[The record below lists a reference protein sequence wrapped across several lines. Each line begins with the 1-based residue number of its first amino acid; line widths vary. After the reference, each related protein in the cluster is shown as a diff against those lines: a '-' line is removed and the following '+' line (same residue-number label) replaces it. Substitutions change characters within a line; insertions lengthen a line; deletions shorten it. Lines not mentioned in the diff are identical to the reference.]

1 MAKDRLW
8 VESGGRAS
16 QTIYCAS
23 VSPIV
28 GSVSATARRKPVSVS
43 DNVRWKPTFIACRAV
58 HHCAPLHLP
67 ADETGC
73 QGVQDR
79 PGVAVHLGRDQRLGL
94 LHSGNNLFGDV
105 VDPLFRPRESR
116 KTIRWVQTEQ
126 RTAGYAMRSAG
137 MESTRCH
144 HRRGNAVTLDLPI
157 CRARR
162 FSVGFSIGR
171 HRRRGW
177 VRAPSPCALSHPAR
191 PAPAMHRRSRVH
203 GLAESVWVH
212 QHACVEGAIPIRS
225 YVPLTGPSIV
235 ASRPSSARTWAN
247 FCGSM

>member
-43 DNVRWKPTFIACRAV
+43 DNVRWKPTFIARRAV

-79 PGVAVHLGRDQRLGL
+79 PGVAVHLGRDQLLCL

-126 RTAGYAMRSAG
+126 RTAGDAMRSAG

-157 CRARR
+157 CRAQR
-162 FSVGFSIGR
+162 SAS
-171 HRRRGW
+171 
-177 VRAPSPCALSHPAR
+177 ASPLAGTDGGAGSGL
-191 PAPAMHRRSRVH
+191 PAPARCPTQRDPRLQCIADH
-203 GLAESVWVH
+203 GCMGW
-212 QHACVEGAIPIRS
+212 Q
-225 YVPLTGPSIV
+225 
-235 ASRPSSARTWAN
+235 
-247 FCGSM
+247 

>member
-1 MAKDRLW
+1 MCVGNRPLLRVGPFIIARRYIYRQTKQGATVFRTGQEWLSTWDAINCSASSTAATTSSAMLWTRCSDRGRPGKQ
-8 VESGGRAS
+8 SGGIRPS
-16 QTIYCAS
+16 SGRQ
-23 VSPIV
+23 
-28 GSVSATARRKPVSVS
+28 ATRC
-43 DNVRWKPTFIACRAV
+43 VR
-58 HHCAPLHLP
+58 P
-67 ADETGC
+67 AYR
-73 QGVQDR
+73 V
-79 PGVAVHLGRDQRLGL
+79 
-94 LHSGNNLFGDV
+94 
-105 VDPLFRPRESR
+105 
-116 KTIRWVQTEQ
+116 
-126 RTAGYAMRSAG
+126 
-137 MESTRCH
+137 RCH

-212 QHACVEGAIPIRS
+212 QHACVEGAIPLRS

>member
-1 MAKDRLW
+1 M
-8 VESGGRAS
+8 
-16 QTIYCAS
+16 C
-23 VSPIV
+23 V
-28 GSVSATARRKPVSVS
+28 GNRPLLRVGPFIIARRYIYRQTKQGAKVFRTGQEWLSTWDAINCSASSTAATTSSAMLWTRRS
-43 DNVRWKPTFIACRAV
+43 DR
-58 HHCAPLHLP
+58 
-67 ADETGC
+67 
-73 QGVQDR
+73 
-79 PGVAVHLGRDQRLGL
+79 GR
-94 LHSGNNLFGDV
+94 
-105 VDPLFRPRESR
+105 SR

-225 YVPLTGPSIV
+225 YVSLTGPSIV

-247 FCGSM
+247 F